1 MCIFHVERRREEIYE
16 QSDNRI
22 SNKCMYKIDSTF
34 QRAEILWPVTDRCIR
49 DARYAA
55 DPEGEI
61 CVG

>member
-1 MCIFHVERRREEIYE
+1 MCIFHVERRRDEIYE

-34 QRAEILWPVTDRCIR
+34 QRTEILWPVTDRCIR

-55 DPEGEI
+55 DAEGEI
-61 CVG
+61 